1 VKAQKAFSPAL
12 KTSSNPA
19 FRSKYADLS
28 ACVEA
33 VLDALNENGVF
44 LTQRTIDC
52 ESGVKVETRFVH
64 ESGEEFSGGVTF
76 VPVTKNDAHG
86 YGSALT
92 YARRYGLMAAC
103 GIAPEDDDGNAA
115 VKGKGEYD
123 FASALSRAEAA
134 DKVEGAREIFG
145 EAKAM
150 AERVIMAFLL
160 WMKVGSAA
168 NSNPRTL
175 ISGADANLLAAR
187 GGVRRVSADRESRGG
202 RRDEREGDCYDDGL
216 HGISPV
222 VECPGGRLEGLF
234 VCWNYQTVVAF
245 RLRHRQ
251 GDSLT
256 HEWLR
261 QAEIAIIFH
270 AG

>member
-1 VKAQKAFSPAL
+1 MSNIAMALVKAQKAFSPAL

-115 VKGKGEYD
+115 VKGGAGYD
-123 FASALSRAEAA
+123 FAAALDRAESAEKDA
-134 DKVEGAREIFG
+134 AREIIG
-145 EAKAM
+145 EARAM
-150 AERVIMAFLL
+150 AIKLKDA
-160 WMKVGSAA
+160 SAA
-168 NSNPRTL
+168 KAIAEVQKR
-175 ISGADANLLAAR
+175 LAAK
-187 GGVRRVSADRESRGG
+187 
-202 RRDEREGDCYDDGL
+202 
-216 HGISPV
+216 
-222 VECPGGRLEGLF
+222 F
-234 VCWNYQTVVAF
+234 
-245 RLRHRQ
+245 
-251 GDSLT
+251 
-256 HEWLR
+256 
-261 QAEIAIIFH
+261 
-270 AG
+270 AGEK